1 MISNY
6 TDQRIFFSRFWGKE
20 LYTYLVITLEDSF
33 VIYPQTLRNLIPRFK
48 RMCES
53 LSLIFVE
60 DWWTHT
66 LSLFAVSLCAKLW
79 DMQAL
84 TFL

>member
-6 TDQRIFFSRFWGKE
+6 TDQRFFFSRFRGKE
-20 LYTYLVITLEDSF
+20 LYTYLVSTLENSF

-60 DWWTHT
+60 GWWTHT
-66 LSLFAVSLCAKLW
+66 LSLFAVSLIAKLW